1 MPLSRAAGPMKMR
14 PVDATPHAGRAGEHR
29 AWRNT
34 CPFANLPKKK
44 SKMKLLVLFIHLLST
59 CLALGTIF
67 LTDARLL
74 GKMFG
79 YRVVIPR
86 PSQLDTRVIT
96 AALVAL
102 CLSGATLVFWGV
114 QERPDYLANPKLQVK
129 VALVALLVAN
139 AFVLHF
145 RVFPILERGEPLA
158 HWRPGQL
165 NLVALSVGLSN
176 SLWVYC
182 AFLGIA
188 RPWNYAMMGGEV
200 AFFGLSLWAMVAM
213 GLRFLL
219 ALAARDE
226 PDGDPDWMDSVKARL
241 GGAGQ
246 GLNPMP
252 GRDDPPPALGPGAD
266 DGVAPDDPDLPDP
279 PGPRAAGE
287 RQGLVKV
294 LAVCSQFG
302 RRPAAPPPALDAD
315 AGRVCNAVA
324 TGLRGEYFAQED
336 WRGPL
341 LARTDP
347 AIDFDASLDWPAER
361 QVQRPRSARWTGWV
375 MPLFTGHYRFHADA
389 VAGARVVV
397 ARQTLLGEP
406 GAADSALLAAGR
418 LYPIRVEL
426 PRLDGDVRRIRLE
439 WTTPQGSR
447 HVVPGE
453 LFYL

>member
-1 MPLSRAAGPMKMR
+1 
-14 PVDATPHAGRAGEHR
+14 
-29 AWRNT
+29 
-34 CPFANLPKKK
+34 
-44 SKMKLLVLFIHLLST
+44 MKLLVLFIHLLST

-86 PSQLDTRVIT
+86 PSQLDTRIIT
-96 AALVAL
+96 AALVVL
-102 CLSGATLVFWGV
+102 CLSGATLVFWGF
-114 QERPDYLANPKLQVK
+114 QERADYLANPKLQVK

-158 HWRPGQL
+158 RWRPAQL

-200 AFFGLSLWAMVAM
+200 AFFGLSLWALVAM

-241 GGAGQ
+241 GGTSQ
-246 GLNPMP
+246 GLNPLP
-252 GRDDPPPALGPGAD
+252 TRDAPPPALGPRRE
-266 DGVAPDDPDLPDP
+266 DDPDDDTRPEAPDLSDLPDAPDAPDVLEVPAP
-279 PGPRAAGE
+279 PGPRAAGQRRSAV
-287 RQGLVKV
+287 RQGLVRV
-294 LAVCSQFG
+294 RAVCGQIG
-302 RRPAAPPPALDAD
+302 LGQAAPPPALA
-315 AGRVCNAVA
+315 AGAGLVCNVVA

-336 WRGPL
+336 WCGPPL
-341 LARTDP
+341 LARTDT
-347 AIDFDASLDWPAER
+347 AIDFDASLDWPADR
-361 QVQRPRSARWTGWV
+361 QAQPPRSARWTGWV
-375 MPLFTGHYRFHADA
+375 MPLFTGRYRFHADA

-397 ARQTLLGEP
+397 ARQTLLGAP
-406 GAADSALLAAGR
+406 GAADSTLLAAGR

-426 PRLDGDVRRIRLE
+426 PRLDDSVRSIRLE